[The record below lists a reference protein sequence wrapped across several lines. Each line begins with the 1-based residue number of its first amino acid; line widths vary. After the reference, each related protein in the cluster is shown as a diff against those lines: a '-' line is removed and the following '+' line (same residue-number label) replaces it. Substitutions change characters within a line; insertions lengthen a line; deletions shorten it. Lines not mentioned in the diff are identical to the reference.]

1 MNTLLA
7 LLTVLFTITDP
18 PSDAIGDG
26 TLTPPTAALYA
37 SSAVFDI
44 HELTL
49 QGTND
54 GELLVSL
61 TLAELEKDAD
71 YANGFRSLVA
81 DIYLDVA
88 PGGENALVTPGEWL
102 LEPDE
107 GWQYLVRI
115 TPDGTYGFTPGTE
128 PHNAELL
135 PTEIDGTTVLVHLP
149 TSLRVAEEY
158 EPYAYALTGLYDPF
172 AADAWR
178 AVSNVPSPWS
188 FSSDALVPN
197 PVLDITAPDFEQQE
211 AAMEHRVLPKQHVT
225 ISHSLAWV
233 AVMIIGLLVAVVGWI
248 LRFQKRAAPAEISAS
263 AEEREPADEA
273 TDEIATEAAAEAE
286 TIADDADEPTGD
298 VEEPADDVDEP
309 AEDAAEETAED
320 PAEELAE
327 EAPEV
332 AQEAPQDDDD
342 DEIIIPFVEREPRA

>member
-44 HELTL
+44 HDLTL
-49 QGTND
+49 QGTDD

-88 PGGENALVTPGEWL
+88 PGGENALYTPGEWL
-102 LEPDE
+102 LEPGE

-128 PHNAELL
+128 SQNAELL

-149 TSLRVAEEY
+149 ISLRVGEEY

-178 AVSNVPSPWS
+178 AVSSVASPWS
-188 FSSDALVPN
+188 FSSDAAVPN
-197 PVLDITAPDFEQQE
+197 PVLDITAPNFEQQE

-225 ISHSLAWV
+225 ISHSLGWV
-233 AVMIIGLLVAVVGWI
+233 AVMIMGLLVAVVGWI
-248 LRFQKRAAPAEISAS
+248 LRFQKRAAPAEVSAS
-263 AEEREPADEA
+263 AEEREQAEEA
-273 TDEIATEAAAEAE
+273 TDEIAAEEMAAEVPAE
-286 TIADDADEPTGD
+286 EAADEPT
-298 VEEPADDVDEP
+298 DEP
-309 AEDAAEETAED
+309 LEDTAEETGEEAPED
-320 PAEELAE
+320 ATEELAE
-327 EAPEV
+327 EATE
-332 AQEAPQDDDD
+332 AATKEAPQDND